1 MVAIMTRKTEELL
14 NLLKEK
20 KLTLGSA
27 ESFTAGLFA
36 SEFCSV
42 SGASAVFKGA
52 IVCYDRKIKE
62 SVLGLSPELIDKYD
76 VVSEEVAYAL
86 AESAQK
92 TLDVDVAVS
101 FTGNAGPTA
110 EPGKARVGETYMG
123 IAIKGQIT
131 TYKMIFDGERN
142 QIREKAVEFMIE
154 KLIESIK

>member
-1 MVAIMTRKTEELL
+1 MTKKTEELL
-14 NLLKEK
+14 EILKNK

-36 SEFCSV
+36 STFCSI
-42 SGASAVFKGA
+42 SGASAVFKGG

-76 VVSEEVAYAL
+76 VVSKEVAYAL
-86 AESAQK
+86 AESARK
-92 TLDVDVAVS
+92 VLDVDIAIS

-123 IAIKGQIT
+123 INVQGKIN

-142 QIREKAVEFMIE
+142 EIREKAVEFVTE
-154 KLIESIK
+154 KLLEIMK